1 VSADLLLDLRQ
12 MAPPHERPQLLQQLA
27 TALRQ
32 GSDAPYSRTASATC
46 PCGVLHIF
54 LNHSEIEQRTAE
66 IRAKKDAYD
75 AVLRNT
81 EEETLRY
88 RAEIHEVQRRRA
100 EQERILA
107 DLKEQERILAEGGTE
122 RKRNIAQMDRVL
134 AERER
139 SRAERDR
146 LWAEEDRIMEER
158 NAVWAARIKR
168 LEARL
173 AARPREMN
181 ARKVA
186 SAAGAVD

>member
-1 VSADLLLDLRQ
+1 
-12 MAPPHERPQLLQQLA
+12 MAPPNEHPQLLQQLA

-75 AVLRNT
+75 
-81 EEETLRY
+81 EETLRY

-107 DLKEQERILAEGGTE
+107 DLKEQERILAEGGISST
-122 RKRNIAQMDRVL
+122 AQGD
-134 AERER
+134 EREEGR
-139 SRAERDR
+139 VGCRGSRQRGGGGSPQ
-146 LWAEEDRIMEER
+146 
-158 NAVWAARIKR
+158 AR
-168 LEARL
+168 E
-173 AARPREMN
+173 P
-181 ARKVA
+181 
-186 SAAGAVD
+186 AAGRFFV